1 MQQATFTQPNRILFI
16 EGVAYR
22 VEGPTD
28 DRSVLMRQVETGAVK
43 TEAVYNLMTMY
54 LDGRL
59 RVSEKPTKRSKSP
72 QGNGLDGQRIRHS
85 SPAAR
90 AVTDRHIAYVTKVK
104 EMNADG
110 AGKAVLEKA
119 IKQIAEERKDKNR
132 PHVST
137 VYGWLKKFST
147 DGLSALIS
155 RMANK
160 GARRKPKIDP
170 EVSGIVDQKV
180 YEVLDDCHVWT
191 AEEVLNRIKSEIDL
205 KNKFRVVDD
214 QLKEP
219 SLRTVQRRLAQLPQF
234 DVAVAK
240 HGLREAERRFANLG
254 VARRTSR
261 ILELVEV
268 DHSPLDLLVV
278 DESGV
283 VVGRPMLTLVLD
295 RFSRCVLGFH
305 LSLDGHGTHS
315 VFAALRHALLPKL
328 YLGSG
333 AYEGLGLAWPCYGWF
348 ERLVM
353 DNGRE
358 FHAESSVDAL
368 LNLGIIGEYAASQ
381 APNDKPHV
389 ERVLKT
395 INYSF
400 IHQLP
405 GTTLAKGHQRVGFKS
420 EQEAALTLEQVDVM
434 LHIWIL
440 QKYHLRQ
447 HKGLNGKTPLQVW
460 TESAKAFPPQLK
472 CNVDDVDVEL
482 SQRSESALQHYG
494 IDLNGFRY
502 TSTDLMQLR
511 PQLPKGEKVEVKW
524 PRRDVGYIF
533 VWNRIDEV
541 FVKAFNTDEDF
552 HGLTLEQSKAVM
564 RRRAKDTQEDKA
576 ARASATAVIA
586 DMVHA
591 AVKDKKLKNRKNGMR
606 LAGKHSERGKKATQ
620 PARTQHVKEA
630 PSVVSHE
637 DTDHETFDFDVC
649 EVVS

>member
-1 MQQATFTQPNRILFI
+1 ML
-16 EGVAYR
+16 
-22 VEGPTD
+22 
-28 DRSVLMRQVETGAVK
+28 
-43 TEAVYNLMTMY
+43 
-54 LDGRL
+54 
-59 RVSEKPTKRSKSP
+59 
-72 QGNGLDGQRIRHS
+72 
-85 SPAAR
+85 
-90 AVTDRHIAYVTKVK
+90 
-104 EMNADG
+104 
-110 AGKAVLEKA
+110 
-119 IKQIAEERKDKNR
+119 
-132 PHVST
+132 
-137 VYGWLKKFST
+137 
-147 DGLSALIS
+147 
-155 RMANK
+155 
-160 GARRKPKIDP
+160 
-170 EVSGIVDQKV
+170 
-180 YEVLDDCHVWT
+180 
-191 AEEVLNRIKSEIDL
+191 
-205 KNKFRVVDD
+205 
-214 QLKEP
+214 
-219 SLRTVQRRLAQLPQF
+219 
-234 DVAVAK
+234 AK

-261 ILELVEV
+261 VLELVEV
-268 DHSPLDLLVV
+268 DHTPLDMLVV
-278 DESGV
+278 DDNGV
-283 VVGRPMLTLVLD
+283 VVGRPILTLVLD

-328 YLGSG
+328 YLDTEP
-333 AYEGLGLAWPCYGWF
+333 YESLGLAWPCHGWF
-348 ERLVM
+348 ERLLM
-353 DNGRE
+353 DNGLE
-358 FHAESSVDAL
+358 FHSESSVDAL

-381 APNDKPHV
+381 SPNDKPHV

-395 INYSF
+395 VNYSF

-502 TSTDLMQLR
+502 TSTALMQLR

-552 HGLTLEQSKAVM
+552 HGLTLEQSKAVL
-564 RRRAKDTQEDKA
+564 RRRAKDAPEDKA

-586 DMVHA
+586 DMVHT
-591 AVKDKKLKNRKNGMR
+591 AVTEKKLKNRKKGMR
-606 LAGKHSERGKKATQ
+606 LAGKHSKRGEKITPPALTERL
-620 PARTQHVKEA
+620 KEA
-630 PSVVSHE
+630 QHIAAPE
-637 DTDHETFDFDVC
+637 DADHETFDFDVC

>member
-1 MQQATFTQPNRILFI
+1 MQQATFTQPNRIFFI

-22 VEGPTD
+22 VEGPID
-28 DRSVLMRQVETGAVK
+28 DRNVLMRQVENGAVK
-43 TEAVYNLMTMY
+43 TEAIYNLMTMY

-59 RVSEKPTKRSKSP
+59 RVGEKSTKRGKSSE
-72 QGNGLDGQRIRHS
+72 GNGQVGQRIRHS

-90 AVTDRHIAYVTKVK
+90 AVTDRHITYVTKVR

-110 AGKAVLEKA
+110 AGKAALEAA
-119 IKQIAEERKDKNR
+119 IKQIAEDRKDPNR
-132 PHVST
+132 PHVSSL
-137 VYGWLKKFST
+137 YAWLSKYRL

-155 RMANK
+155 RMADK
-160 GARRKPKIDP
+160 GSRRKPKINP
-170 EVSGIVDQKV
+170 EVNAIVDQKV
-180 YEVLDDCHVWT
+180 YEVLDDSHAWT
-191 AEEVLNRIKSEIDL
+191 AEEILNRIKNEIDL

-240 HGLREAERRFANLG
+240 HGLREAERRFANMG

-268 DHSPLDLLVV
+268 DHTPLDVLVV

-328 YLGSG
+328 YLDSG
-333 AYEGLGLAWPCYGWF
+333 AYEGMGLAWPCHGWF

-368 LNLGIIGEYAASQ
+368 LNLGIIGEYAASK

-420 EQEAALTLEQVDVM
+420 EEEAVLTLEQVDVM

-440 QKYHLRQ
+440 QKYHLRP
-447 HKGLNGKTPLQVW
+447 HKGLDGKTPLQVW

-472 CNVDDVDVEL
+472 CNVDDVDIEL

-502 TSTDLMQLR
+502 TSGALMQLR
-511 PQLPKGEKVEVKW
+511 PQLPRGEKVEVKW

-533 VWNRIDEV
+533 VWNRIDDA
-541 FVKAFNTDEDF
+541 FIKAYNTDEEF
-552 HGLTLEQSKAVM
+552 HGLTLEQAKAVM
-564 RRRAKDTQEDKA
+564 RRRAKDTPEDKA

-586 DMVHA
+586 DMVHG
-591 AVKDKKLKNRKNGMR
+591 AVKDKKLKNRKKGMR
-606 LAGKHSERGKKATQ
+606 LAGKHSKRDDKVIQ
-620 PARTQHVKEA
+620 PAREQHVVDA
-630 PSVVSHE
+630 DPAAFSNN
-637 DTDHETFDFDVC
+637 DHETFEFDVC